1 VLNLWRRHSKSKC
14 NLRGRQERRCRCPI
28 WISGVDAAGNR
39 IKETTK
45 LRDWTR
51 AEALARHW
59 DARGAKPTE
68 TARTTIDELETA
80 FLAYAANPAGKNLKP
95 PTIVKYKQLFKQLS
109 AFAADTGYRYISQL
123 DLEVL
128 TEFVST
134 WKDKPLSA
142 SKKLKRLRTVL
153 KFAVR
158 RKWITENPALDLDV
172 PKIPPKATMPFS
184 PEEMKNILKAAT
196 GETRVFIQTMLYS
209 GLRIM
214 DTAMLT
220 ADSVKGDRI
229 QLRQAKT
236 GEPVSVLVP
245 HEVAEAL
252 RSLPRRP
259 HFFWAG
265 KATPTNTAASWGVRL
280 SAVFKKA
287 GIHNGHSHRLRDT
300 FAVRLLTAGVSLEN
314 VSTLL
319 GHTSIR
325 TTEEFYSP
333 WIKVR
338 QDALDREVSRAMQD
352 YP

>member
-1 VLNLWRRHSKSKC
+1 
-14 NLRGRQERRCRCPI
+14 
-28 WISGVDAAGNR
+28 
-39 IKETTK
+39 
-45 LRDWTR
+45 
-51 AEALARHW
+51 
-59 DARGAKPTE
+59 
-68 TARTTIDELETA
+68 
-80 FLAYAANPAGKNLKP
+80 
-95 PTIVKYKQLFKQLS
+95 
-109 AFAADTGYRYISQL
+109 
-123 DLEVL
+123 
-128 TEFVST
+128 
-134 WKDKPLSA
+134 
-142 SKKLKRLRTVL
+142 
-153 KFAVR
+153 
-158 RKWITENPALDLDV
+158 
-172 PKIPPKATMPFS
+172 
-184 PEEMKNILKAAT
+184 
-196 GETRVFIQTMLYS
+196 MLYS

-229 QLRQAKT
+229 QFRQAKT
-236 GEPVSVLVP
+236 GEPVSVIVP

-265 KATPTNTAASWGVRL
+265 KATPTNAAASWGVRL
-280 SAVFKKA
+280 SAVFKRA

-314 VSTLL
+314 VSALL

-352 YP
+352 YPEEQFRNNSELASTKGLFLLAILRFKGFPRNLIARPSAGLVAGNHFAGPEKRRNGPLRRKRRFLRHILQILFCESY